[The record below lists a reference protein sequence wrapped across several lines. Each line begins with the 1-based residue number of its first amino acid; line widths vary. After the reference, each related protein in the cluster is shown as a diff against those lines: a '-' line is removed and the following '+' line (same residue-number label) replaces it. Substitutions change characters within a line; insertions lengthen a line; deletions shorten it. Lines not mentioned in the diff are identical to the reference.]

1 MKQTLVR
8 HMILVL
14 AITAPTWFGV
24 ASGIAL
30 DTVIPLQSVV
40 VLIVAAGDLIGPD
53 VQVAEEVP
61 ASTQE
66 DAPRRRSTRRDK

>member
-8 HMILVL
+8 QAILVL

-40 VLIVAAGDLIGPD
+40 LLIVAAGALVGPD
-53 VQVAEEVP
+53 ARVAEEVP
-61 ASTQE
+61 VPTQE
-66 DAPRRRSTRRDK
+66 DAPRGRSTRRDG

>member
-8 HMILVL
+8 QLILVL

-24 ASGIAL
+24 ATGIAL

-40 VLIVAAGDLIGPD
+40 LLIIAAGALIGPD
-53 VQVAEEVP
+53 VQVAEKVP
-61 ASTQE
+61 VSTQE
-66 DAPRRRSTRRDK
+66 DAPRGRSTRRDN